1 MNISETLV
9 VPIIVSLTQLAKELG
24 LPKKFC
30 ALAAVVIGV
39 IIGVFF
45 LEPQCIKTG
54 VFKGIVYGLSASGL
68 YSGTKNTIEQVNGKN
83 VKKKKK

>member
-9 VPIIVSLTQLAKELG
+9 VPIIVSLTQLAKGLG

-39 IIGVFF
+39 FIGVFF

-54 VFKGIVYGLSASGL
+54 VFKGSIWAFCIRALFRY
-68 YSGTKNTIEQVNGKN
+68 
-83 VKKKKK
+83 KKYY

>member
-45 LEPQCIKTG
+45 LEPQCI
-54 VFKGIVYGLSASGL
+54 
-68 YSGTKNTIEQVNGKN
+68 
-83 VKKKKK
+83 

>member
-45 LEPQCIKTG
+45 IEPQCIKTG

-83 VKKKKK
+83 VKRKKK

>member
-1 MNISETLV
+1 MNIRETLV

-24 LPKKFC
+24 MPKKFC

>member
-24 LPKKFC
+24 MPKKFC

>member
-30 ALAAVVIGV
+30 ALADVVIGV

-45 LEPQCIKTG
+45 IEPQCIKTG

>member
-9 VPIIVSLTQLAKELG
+9 VPIIVSLTQLAKGLG

-45 LEPQCIKTG
+45 LKPLCIKAG

>member
-24 LPKKFC
+24 LPKKFY

>member
-45 LEPQCIKTG
+45 IEPQCIKTG

>member
-9 VPIIVSLTQLAKELG
+9 VPIIVSLTQLVKGLG

-30 ALAAVVIGV
+30 ALASVVIGV

-45 LEPQCIKTG
+45 LEPQCLQTG

-68 YSGTKNTIEQVNGKN
+68 YSGTKNTIEQVNGKKVN
-83 VKKKKK
+83 KKKK